1 MARPKKL
8 NLEEHLVD
16 LSAVNLSELQ
26 AFKPIDLGT
35 IEPVNGIGLYT
46 VTIPK
51 DKHERIQ
58 KIADFK
64 KISVEKLIDLT
75 LRELIAGRIS
85 I

>member
-1 MARPKKL
+1 MARPKKIASIAD
-8 NLEEHLVD
+8 HVVD
-16 LSAVNLSELQ
+16 LSAVNLGELQ
-26 AFKPIDLGT
+26 A
-35 IEPVNGIGLYT
+35 VNNIGLYT
-46 VTIPK
+46 VAIPK
-51 DKHERIQ
+51 HQHERVQ

>member
-1 MARPKKL
+1 MARPKK
-8 NLEEHLVD
+8 D
-16 LSAVNLSELQ
+16 TQ
-26 AFKPIDLGT
+26 AFEPIDLG

>member
-1 MARPKKL
+1 MARPKKI
-8 NLEEHLVD
+8 NLEEHAID
-16 LSAVNLSELQ
+16 LSAVNLGELQ
-26 AFKPIDLGT
+26 A
-35 IEPVNGIGLYT
+35 VNGIGLYT
-46 VTIPK
+46 IAIPK

>member
-1 MARPKKL
+1 MARPKKIASIAD
-8 NLEEHLVD
+8 HAVD
-16 LSAVNLSELQ
+16 LSAVNLGELQ
-26 AFKPIDLGT
+26 A
-35 IEPVNGIGLYT
+35 VNNIGLYT
-46 VTIPK
+46 VAIPK

>member
-1 MARPKKL
+1 MARPKK
-8 NLEEHLVD
+8 NT
-16 LSAVNLSELQ
+16 Q
-26 AFKPIDLGT
+26 AFEPIDLG

-46 VTIPK
+46 VAIPK

>member
-1 MARPKKL
+1 MARPKKIQEENAIDL
-8 NLEEHLVD
+8 NEYNF
-16 LSAVNLSELQ
+16 VNL
-26 AFKPIDLGT
+26 K
-35 IEPVNGIGLYT
+35 PVNDIGLYT
-46 VTIPK
+46 VAIPK

>member
-1 MARPKKL
+1 MARPKK
-8 NLEEHLVD
+8 E
-16 LSAVNLSELQ
+16 SLQ
-26 AFKPIDLGT
+26 TAEPCI
-35 IEPVNGIGLYT
+35 IPVNDIGLYT
-46 VTIPK
+46 IAIPK

>member
-1 MARPKKL
+1 MARPKKT
-8 NLEEHLVD
+8 NINEGVAITNFEGTTV
-16 LSAVNLSELQ
+16 
-26 AFKPIDLGT
+26 DLGT
-35 IEPVNGIGLYT
+35 INYGAIEPVNGIGLYT
-46 VTIPK
+46 VAIPK

>member
-1 MARPKKL
+1 MARPKK
-8 NLEEHLVD
+8 D
-16 LSAVNLSELQ
+16 TQ
-26 AFKPIDLGT
+26 AFEPIDLG
-35 IEPVNGIGLYT
+35 IEPVNNIGLYT
-46 VTIPK
+46 IAIPK